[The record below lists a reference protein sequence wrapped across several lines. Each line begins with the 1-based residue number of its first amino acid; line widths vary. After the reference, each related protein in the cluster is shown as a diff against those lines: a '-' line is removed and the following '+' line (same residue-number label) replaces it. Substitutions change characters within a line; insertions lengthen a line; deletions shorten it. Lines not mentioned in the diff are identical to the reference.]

1 MERMMV
7 RAALITGN
15 QGLVKP
21 TQAQVDMI
29 NARIRPPQPVT
40 AESIYV
46 RRARVINTMVDHYHT
61 RFMESAVPQVA
72 AMLPTRPMLVN
83 HTRGSGIMGMPVARW
98 FDAAALQNPDGDG
111 VDWVQGDFYWPR
123 GVEQADYMAAMMD
136 TGVWS
141 EVSLAWWFTGCRCSI
156 CGRDPE
162 DCTHIP
168 GEDYGEKA
176 GVCHWDMYD
185 ITRVDEASV
194 VWAGGQKDT
203 EIQMAAALSNPS
215 SVVSMM
221 RGRRSQDGWQ
231 KLFPGWRAEPAQ
243 DQQQEQPTPAEGCQ
257 TLADWFTAAAESMK
271 GWADWFTGQAGGPP
285 DEDEEE
291 ADEDEDEDEEPEE
304 QQQESLDAWFT
315 GNKPDGGH
323 PISA

>member
-40 AESIYV
+40 VDSIYV
-46 RRARVINTMVDHYHT
+46 RRARVINTMVDHYFT
-61 RFMESAVPQVA
+61 RFTESAIPQVA

-83 HTRGSGIMGMPVARW
+83 HNRGSGILGMPVARW
-98 FDAAALQNPDGDG
+98 FDAQALQNPDGDG
-111 VDWVQGDFYWPR
+111 VDWVQGDFYWPK
-123 GVEQADYMAAMMD
+123 GVDQADYMAAMMD
-136 TGVWS
+136 AGVWS

-176 GVCHWDMYD
+176 GVCHWDMFD

-203 EIQMAAALSNPS
+203 EIQMAAALSNPA
-215 SVVSMM
+215 SVISRM
-221 RGRRSQDGWQ
+221 RGRTKPDEWAA
-231 KLFPGWRAEPAQ
+231 LFPGVRADGQDQEQDITPAQ
-243 DQQQEQPTPAEGCQ
+243 GCQ
-257 TLADWFTAAAESMK
+257 SLADWFASAAEAMQ
-271 GWADWFTGQAGGPP
+271 GWADWFAQQAGDQEPNAGDETP
-285 DEDEEE
+285 DEDTEEV
-291 ADEDEDEDEEPEE
+291 EEG
-304 QQQESLDAWFT
+304 QESLAAWFT
-315 GNKPDGGH
+315 GSKPDGRH
-323 PISA
+323 PFSA